1 MAVIK
6 PIRALRYTERAG
18 KISDNVC
25 PPYDIVSPAEREA
38 LIAQSEYNLIRLEL
52 PEGGEDRYKR
62 AGELLGKWCSDG
74 ILKRDEEEGIFIYEE
89 EFDALGS
96 HYVFDGIVCLVRLE
110 EFDKK
115 IVLPHEETLKKA
127 KEDRF
132 NLMKNTFCNF
142 SSVYSLYLD
151 EERKV
156 PGIISTYT
164 AAAPETEFTDS
175 ENVTHRLWKIT
186 DKDDI
191 SAIQDSLADKQLFIA
206 DGHHRYETALR
217 FRDYVREN
225 KDITGD
231 GCDYIMMT
239 LVDMDNDGLVV
250 FPTHRLIRDMDIDFD
265 SLREKCLPLFE
276 ITDYPD
282 IAEAQ
287 AVLKENSD
295 GHAFVLYTG
304 GEGFTLLRARKEV
317 DDMRIDGK
325 PKSYS
330 SLDVSVLHSLILE
343 GALGIDKENMANQVN
358 LRYTRSFDEAVESVR
373 RGESVCAFIINP
385 TKIKEIKAVAEDGE
399 KMPQKSTYFYPKL
412 KTGLV
417 INKLL

>member
-89 EFDALGS
+89 EFDTLGS

-132 NLMKNTFCNF
+132 SLMKNTFCNF

-156 PGIISTYT
+156 PGIISKYT

-265 SLREKCLPLFE
+265 SLHEKCLPLFE

>member
-1 MAVIK
+1 
-6 PIRALRYTERAG
+6 
-18 KISDNVC
+18 
-25 PPYDIVSPAEREA
+25 
-38 LIAQSEYNLIRLEL
+38 
-52 PEGGEDRYKR
+52 
-62 AGELLGKWCSDG
+62 
-74 ILKRDEEEGIFIYEE
+74 
-89 EFDALGS
+89 
-96 HYVFDGIVCLVRLE
+96 
-110 EFDKK
+110 
-115 IVLPHEETLKKA
+115 
-127 KEDRF
+127 
-132 NLMKNTFCNF
+132 
-142 SSVYSLYLD
+142 
-151 EERKV
+151 
-156 PGIISTYT
+156 
-164 AAAPETEFTDS
+164 
-175 ENVTHRLWKIT
+175 
-186 DKDDI
+186 
-191 SAIQDSLADKQLFIA
+191 
-206 DGHHRYETALR
+206 
-217 FRDYVREN
+217 
-225 KDITGD
+225 
-231 GCDYIMMT
+231 MMT